1 MKKIR
6 KQLILAIS
14 ILFLALVV
22 CSTAAAADVSDNST
36 VILASNQTIGQ
47 LAGHNSNSDNS
58 LQTNSSDKNSTN
70 SSSNTVISGH
80 VKKCSSGEPF
90 TGVKVTARKNGAVV
104 ASTTTKADGSYT
116 LEFQSNSGVFTVTAS
131 SLGHNPSSKEVTVK
145 SGSDGTL
152 QGSADF
158 QLGMDNVYVSTAG
171 SDTNGDGTQAHPYQ
185 TIRKGI
191 TEVNANGTV
200 HLADGTYQGH
210 DNMGLTIDKNLTITG
225 QSQVATVIDAKGADR
240 IFTINQGVNAII
252 YDLKLE
258 NGNVTGDGG
267 AIENKGTLTVNN
279 CTFTNNTANGSYPD
293 GYAGAIFNDIGT
305 LTVTG
310 STFDNNTASSGGA
323 IYNRGT
329 LIVNNSTFSDNNQ
342 SAIFSEDSLTVNNSI
357 FSGNTGSAGAIL
369 ASNILTVTNCTF
381 TNNKARYNGGAICAD
396 TLTVIGSTFS
406 VNNASFE
413 GGAIFTMSPSSTI
426 VDSIFLANAAGQ
438 GGAIANLNNLAVE
451 NCIFSGNNAS
461 QGGAIYNSN
470 WVTLSV
476 KNSTFINNMATDW
489 GGAVYN
495 AGTFNITGSNFEKN
509 TASEGSAVW
518 SYGSNVIY
526 KSFLNFNRIIGN
538 TPFSNEIEVSGRYLD
553 ANFNWWG
560 SNAGPVWEVCDKW
573 IILTITADP
582 TKIDNGGT
590 SQVTSD
596 LLYDNT
602 GVYHDPA
609 LGHVPDIPITLT
621 VPWGSFTGPVIT
633 HSITLNTVNGSVES
647 NFYANEGTTPSPN
660 LVPVRATADSYT
672 TSDTESAYIQIVQEA
687 KLSITEIDSPDP
699 VIAGNSIT
707 YTVTIT
713 NNGPASAEGVTLDD
727 VIGNNGAFKAGT
739 LKYRFKLNDG
749 TWSDWFSFTNPL
761 NLDLGTILNGK
772 TAVIEINGIV
782 DSSTPKG
789 TVINNTATADTTTT
803 PDPKVVTST
812 TVVST
817 LADVNLTK
825 TVDNKRPDVGD
836 VVLFKVKARNNGP
849 SDATNIKIGDKLPYG
864 FANVHIT
871 LPTGTSYVN
880 GIWTIPYL
888 ASGEETT
895 LTLRVVVT
903 PYLAGKTTINT
914 AIKTAEDQYD
924 PTADAAS
931 ASIYV
936 QPIKVIIQK
945 TSILAIYNIFYG
957 EGIST
962 KCTDPTVKAASKT
975 TGMDPTGIPLT
986 GFAVAVLMVL
996 SGLIIPRKK

>member
-1 MKKIR
+1 M
-6 KQLILAIS
+6 
-14 ILFLALVV
+14 LFLALVV
-22 CSTAAAADVSDNST
+22 CSAAAAADVSDNGT
-36 VILASNQTIGQ
+36 AVQANNQTTGQ
-47 LAGHNSNSDNS
+47 LTDHNLTNNNS
-58 LQTNSSDKNSTN
+58 LQTNSSSKNSTN

-90 TGVKVTARKNGAVV
+90 AGVKITARKNGAVV

-131 SLGHNPSSKEVTVK
+131 SPGHNPSSKEVTVK
-145 SGSDGTL
+145 SGFDGIL

-158 QLGMDNVYVSTAG
+158 QLGMDDVYVSTTG
-171 SDTNGDGTQAHPYQ
+171 SDTTGDGTQAHPYQ

-191 TEVNANGTV
+191 TEVNVNGTV
-200 HLADGTYQGH
+200 HLADGTYQGP
-210 DNMGLTIDKNLTITG
+210 DNRGLTIDKNLTIAG
-225 QSQVATVIDAKGADR
+225 QSQAGTVIDAQGADR
-240 IFTINQGVNAII
+240 IFSVNSGVNVTI
-252 YDLKLE
+252 YDLTLE
-258 NGNVTGDGG
+258 NGNLTGNGG
-267 AIENKGTLTVNN
+267 AIDNKGALTVNN
-279 CTFTNNTANGSYPD
+279 CTFTNNTVNGSYPD
-293 GYAGAIFNDIGT
+293 GYAGAIFNDFGT

-310 STFDNNTASSGGA
+310 STFDNNTAPDGGA

-329 LIVNNSTFSDNNQ
+329 LTVNNSTFSGNKQ
-342 SAIFSEDSLTVNNSI
+342 SAISSMDSLTVNNSI
-357 FSGNTGSAGAIL
+357 FSGNTGSSGAIF
-369 ASNILTVTNCTF
+369 ASNILNVTNCTF
-381 TNNKARYNGGAICAD
+381 TNNKASYNGGAISAEI
-396 TLTVIGSTFS
+396 LTVIDSTFS
-406 VNNASFE
+406 DNTALE
-413 GGAIFTMSPSSTI
+413 GMGGAIWTMSPSSTI
-426 VDSIFLANAAGQ
+426 VNSTFLVNAAGE
-438 GGAIANLNNLAVE
+438 GGAIANLNNLTVE
-451 NCIFSGNNAS
+451 NCIFSGNNAGS
-461 QGGAIYNSN
+461 GGAIYNSN
-470 WVTLSV
+470 WVTLSD
-476 KNSTFINNMATDW
+476 KNSTFINNMATGW
-489 GGAVYN
+489 GGAIYD
-495 AGTFNITGSNFEKN
+495 AGNFNITGSNFEKN
-509 TASEGSAVW
+509 TASSGGAVW
-518 SYGSNVIY
+518 SYGSLVNH

-538 TPFSNEIEVSGRYLD
+538 TPFNSEVSGGNLD

-560 SNAGPVWEVCDKW
+560 SNTGPVLKVCDKW

-582 TKIDNGGT
+582 TKIDKGGT

-596 LLYDNT
+596 LLHDNT
-602 GVYHDPA
+602 GAYHDPA

-621 VPWGSFTGPVIT
+621 VPWGSFTDPVIT

-647 NFYANEGTTPSPN
+647 TFYANEGSIPSPN
-660 LVPVRATADSYT
+660 PVPVRASADSYT
-672 TSDTESAYIQIVQEA
+672 TSDTESAHVQIGQEA
-687 KLSITEIDSPDP
+687 NLSITEINSPDP

-727 VIGNNGAFKAGT
+727 VIGNSGAFKAGT
-739 LKYRFKLNDG
+739 LKYRFKVNDG

-761 NLDLGTILNGK
+761 HLDLGTILNGK

-789 TVINNTATADTTTT
+789 TVINNTATANTTTT
-803 PDPKVVTST
+803 PDPKVVALT

-836 VVLFKVKARNNGP
+836 VVIFKVKARNNGP
-849 SDATNIKIGDKLPYG
+849 SDATNIQIRDKLPYG

-871 LPTGTSYVN
+871 LPTGTAYVN

-895 LTLRVVVT
+895 LTFKGVVT
-903 PYLAGKTTINT
+903 PYLAGKTTTNT
-914 AIKTAEDQYD
+914 AVKTAEDQYD

-962 KCTDPTVKAASKT
+962 ACTDPTVKAASKT
-975 TGMDPTGIPLT
+975 TSMQPTGVPLA
-986 GFAVAVLMVL
+986 GFIAAVLMVL
-996 SGLIIPRKK
+996 SGLAIPRKK